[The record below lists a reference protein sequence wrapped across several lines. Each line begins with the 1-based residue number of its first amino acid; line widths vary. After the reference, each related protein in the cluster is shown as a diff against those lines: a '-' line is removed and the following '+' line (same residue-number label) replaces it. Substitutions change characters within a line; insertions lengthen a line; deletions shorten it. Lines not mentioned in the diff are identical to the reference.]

1 MANMTNRMNKILVIL
16 ISFMFVSCSKLADNN
31 IQKEIPSPSGN
42 HTAIVFSRDAGTT
55 TAFNTQVSIIDSD
68 KQLPDSPGNIFI
80 SDRMDDINVFWS
92 NERELHIVLPEKETR
107 IYKKEESFEGIV
119 IVYQ

>member
-1 MANMTNRMNKILVIL
+1 MVNMTNRMNKILVIL

-31 IQKEIPSPSGN
+31 IQKKTPSPSGN
-42 HTAIVFSRDAGTT
+42 HTAIVFSRDAGATT
-55 TAFNTQVSIIDSD
+55 VFNTQVSIIDSD

-80 SDRMDDINVFWS
+80 SDRMDAINVFWS

-107 IYKKEESFEGIV
+107 IYKRE
-119 IVYQ
+119 